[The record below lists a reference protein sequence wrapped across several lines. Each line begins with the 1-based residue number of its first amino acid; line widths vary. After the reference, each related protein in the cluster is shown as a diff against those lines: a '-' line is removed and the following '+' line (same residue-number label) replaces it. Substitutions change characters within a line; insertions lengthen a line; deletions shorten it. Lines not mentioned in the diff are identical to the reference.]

1 MAHDLDELYPGRFL
15 KGRTLER
22 PMTIRIV
29 SVGGEDLEGDKGVK
43 FKAVVKY
50 KARDKD
56 GQIVDGEIVW
66 NKTNAL
72 LAAAVFGTRDFTT
85 WAGRLITI
93 AFDPK
98 VKLGSETP
106 GGIRVSGSPELA
118 EPKRVEIKRPRRKAE
133 VYTLLPTD
141 GQGRTRTLAPNA
153 APPNSAPPPDPDA
166 PDAEQESAP

>member
-1 MAHDLDELYPGRFL
+1 MARDLDELYPSRFL

-22 PMTIRIV
+22 PLTIRIL

-43 FKAVVKY
+43 FKAIVKY

-72 LAAAVFGTRDFTT
+72 LAAAVFGTRDFTA
-85 WAGRLITI
+85 WVGRLITI

-106 GGIRVSGSPELA
+106 GGIRVCGSPELT
-118 EPKRVEIKRPRRKAE
+118 ETKTVEIKRPRRKPEIYRLQPTGGPKSATKAE
-133 VYTLLPTD
+133 
-141 GQGRTRTLAPNA
+141 
-153 APPNSAPPPDPDA
+153 PPPLEDPDA
-166 PDAEQESAP
+166 TSAEQEQP